1 MSGLKRGT
9 DGPANAAGQHEA
21 ALSGED
27 QREVKRMKLLQFVSS
42 VSLIALIFLCLA
54 WELWLAPL
62 RPGGSGLV
70 MKTLPLLLPLM
81 GILKGRRYTYQWAPM
96 LMLVY
101 FTEGAVRAWSDKGL
115 SAGLAVA
122 EVVLAL
128 VFFFAAIYYAK
139 FSAPS
144 RHAQSGSR

>member
-1 MSGLKRGT
+1 
-9 DGPANAAGQHEA
+9 
-21 ALSGED
+21 
-27 QREVKRMKLLQFVSS
+27 MKLLQIVSS

-70 MKTLPLLLPLM
+70 MKVLPLLLPLM

-101 FTEGAVRAWSDKGL
+101 FTEGVVRAWSDKGL
-115 SAGLAVA
+115 SAWLAGGEVA
-122 EVVLAL
+122 LSVA
-128 VFFFAAIYYAK
+128 FFLAAIFYAK

-144 RHAQSGSR
+144 RLGKQT